1 MPAIL
6 CSFILRC
13 FFVNLSI
20 NCFVFP
26 VVCYL
31 LLSMASESAVE
42 VEILR
47 DLQPKS
53 VGLRHIV
60 DGLVDFLAG
69 TAGGIAAVYSGQPLD
84 TVKVKMQSYPN
95 LYRSSVGCLL
105 KTFQQDQLRGLYAGT
120 VPALVANVAE
130 NSVLFAAYGACQKAV
145 AALVDKPER
154 GQLNPLEN
162 ACAGSLAAVFA
173 SLVLCP
179 TELVKCRLQAM
190 RETSGLVDGSR
201 MTSIGPTLLTRQIV
215 REEGIVGL
223 FKGLSPT
230 LIREIPGYFFFFGTY
245 EASRHMLTPENG
257 DKNNLG
263 VTRTCICGGLAGIA
277 FWLSIFPADVIKSK
291 IQVQGHGSFYRMFLT
306 ILQTSGVRGLYA
318 GLAPALVRTSIAS
331 GALFVAYEAVQKKL
345 LNFYECCDV
354 GNLVFFFWCCSKMLS
369 IKFWIVVFDVIL
381 KLFNWTITSVPTV
394 HALLSNMNNNN
405 NNSKATFQLVL
416 LQRLTH
422 FDSTI
427 NQTWYQ
433 SFTVCDLHHQKGG
446 AVVVYIQSH
455 DSPTVPSCTY
465 SGLLSEISKQ
475 LNAVVVT
482 FVPRFFDVNKPTGS
496 ASVDNLKYLSIEE
509 VLADLAHLVH
519 SLRSK
524 YPDSGKTVLV
534 GAAHAGNLAIWFR
547 LKYPHL
553 CDGAIA
559 SGAPLQTTLGFDQVV
574 DSIFERLN
582 NIRPNCARALQDAF
596 AQLAFLFQERNFP
609 RIKLH
614 FKFCTKKL
622 PEKYALFQQLV
633 EALFIHDVIIYDD
646 AELIQR
652 ICTVMTND
660 ELSSPLQRLATLIK
674 SKCLWSTGGEIADQ
688 FKETNWSNL
697 NILQDGRQWIYLQ
710 CTEYGKFYTVSE
722 KISSL
727 SEALFKQHYL
737 DVFCKNVFQLSDE
750 MVLKNIARS
759 NLEYGGQFVE
769 IDNVFFI
776 YSNSDPRKW
785 LGKNDFINP
794 SSTTTALGRMLYG
807 LHPFEE
813 FYHALQKPQLMRLL
827 EEINQAVRRC
837 RPFVGVM
844 AENLFKNI
852 RKETVRAKEK
862 LLESFGKADRTVDE
876 VFDENASNFF
886 KQQKNAERLQ
896 RELRNYITCMKA
908 LAQASRGY
916 YEAVRE
922 VYDPEWTGSDHVRAI
937 SHSIELL
944 WDEFCEKLIDQALN
958 PLNSYCSQFVDLK
971 GKIAKRGRKLVDYDS
986 ARHSYESVVGNG
998 KKPDDVKVQKAQ
1010 QELAVAKK
1018 LYDDIN
1024 SELSEEL
1031 PVLYDGRYTFFI
1043 NNLQSMFSAESNFH
1057 CDSAKLLTEIRDVIT
1072 PKFNVSHSL
1081 NHTDEL
1087 SSRSSLLNRS
1097 TTPAAEVNNEDASL
1111 TSDDSKV
1118 LPNSPAVKKTT
1129 TLKNN
1134 GEAVKASS
1142 TTVQDVLYKVRASH
1156 RYTAEDTD
1164 ELSFEAGEVISV
1176 VPYENPEDQDE
1187 GWLMGVLEATGQRG
1201 VFPVNFT
1208 KPL

>member
-1 MPAIL
+1 M
-6 CSFILRC
+6 
-13 FFVNLSI
+13 N
-20 NCFVFP
+20 
-26 VVCYL
+26 VVML
-31 LLSMASESAVE
+31 
-42 VEILR
+42 
-47 DLQPKS
+47 
-53 VGLRHIV
+53 
-60 DGLVDFLAG
+60 
-69 TAGGIAAVYSGQPLD
+69 GIW
-84 TVKVKMQSYPN
+84 
-95 LYRSSVGCLL
+95 
-105 KTFQQDQLRGLYAGT
+105 
-120 VPALVANVAE
+120 
-130 NSVLFAAYGACQKAV
+130 
-145 AALVDKPER
+145 
-154 GQLNPLEN
+154 
-162 ACAGSLAAVFA
+162 
-173 SLVLCP
+173 
-179 TELVKCRLQAM
+179 
-190 RETSGLVDGSR
+190 
-201 MTSIGPTLLTRQIV
+201 
-215 REEGIVGL
+215 
-223 FKGLSPT
+223 
-230 LIREIPGYFFFFGTY
+230 YFFW
-245 EASRHMLTPENG
+245 R
-257 DKNNLG
+257 
-263 VTRTCICGGLAGIA
+263 
-277 FWLSIFPADVIKSK
+277 
-291 IQVQGHGSFYRMFLT
+291 
-306 ILQTSGVRGLYA
+306 
-318 GLAPALVRTSIAS
+318 
-331 GALFVAYEAVQKKL
+331 
-345 LNFYECCDV
+345 
-354 GNLVFFFWCCSKMLS
+354 CSKMLN
-369 IKFWIVVFDVIL
+369 IKFWIVVFGVIL

-427 NQTWYQ
+427 NQTWNQ

-524 YPDSGKTVLV
+524 YPDSGKMVLV

-559 SGAPLQTTLGFDQVV
+559 SGAPLQTTLGFGQLV

-646 AELIQR
+646 VELIQR

-674 SKCLWSTGGEIADQ
+674 SKCLWSTGG
-688 FKETNWSNL
+688 
-697 NILQDGRQWIYLQ
+697 
-710 CTEYGKFYTVSE
+710 
-722 KISSL
+722 
-727 SEALFKQHYL
+727 
-737 DVFCKNVFQLSDE
+737 
-750 MVLKNIARS
+750 
-759 NLEYGGQFVE
+759 
-769 IDNVFFI
+769 
-776 YSNSDPRKW
+776 
-785 LGKNDFINP
+785 
-794 SSTTTALGRMLYG
+794 

-813 FYHALQKPQLMRLL
+813 FYHALQRPQLMRLL

-1081 NHTDEL
+1081 NHNDDL

-1129 TLKNN
+1129 TLKDTRGDSDENNPFANETDESSKSTPVTENGNVKENN
-1134 GEAVKASS
+1134 GETVKASS

>member
-1 MPAIL
+1 L
-6 CSFILRC
+6 L
-13 FFVNLSI
+13 LLLL
-20 NCFVFP
+20 
-26 VVCYL
+26 L
-31 LLSMASESAVE
+31 LLSMGSESAVD

-53 VGLRHIV
+53 VGFRHVV

-105 KTFQQDQLRGLYAGT
+105 KTFRQDQLRGLYAGT

-145 AALVDKPER
+145 AAVVDKSER

-190 RETSGLVDGSR
+190 RETSGHVDGSR

-215 REEGIVGL
+215 RQEGFVGL

-230 LIREIPGYFFFFGTY
+230 LIREIPGYFFFFGAY

-263 VTRTCICGGLAGIA
+263 VMRTCICGGLAGIA

-306 ILQTSGVRGLYA
+306 ILQTSGIRGLYA

-345 LNFYECCDV
+345 LNI
-354 GNLVFFFWCCSKMLS
+354 M
-369 IKFWIVVFDVIL
+369 
-381 KLFNWTITSVPTV
+381 
-394 HALLSNMNNNN
+394 
-405 NNSKATFQLVL
+405 VL
-416 LQRLTH
+416 LQRLSH

-427 NQTWYQ
+427 NQTWNQ
-433 SFTVCDLHHQKGG
+433 SSTVCDLHHQKGG
-446 AVVVYIQSH
+446 VVIVYIQSR

-465 SGLLSEISKQ
+465 SAGLLSEISKQ

-482 FVPRFFDVNKPTGS
+482 FVPRFFGINKPTGS
-496 ASVDNLKYLSIEE
+496 ASVDNLKYLSVEE

-524 YPDSGKTVLV
+524 YPDSGKTVVV
-534 GAAHAGNLAIWFR
+534 GTAHGGNLAIWFR

-559 SGAPLQTTLGFDQVV
+559 SGAPLETTLGFGHLV
-574 DSIFERLN
+574 DGIFERLN
-582 NIRPNCARALQDAF
+582 NIRPNCARALRDSF
-596 AQLAFLFQERNFP
+596 AQLSFLFEERNFP
-609 RIKLH
+609 RIKFH

-633 EALFIHDVIIYDD
+633 DALFVDDHIIYDD

-652 ICTVMTND
+652 ICTTMTND
-660 ELSSPLQRLATLIK
+660 ELSSPLERLSTLVK
-674 SKCLWSTGGEIADQ
+674 TKCLWSTGGEIADQ

-697 NILQDGRQWIYLQ
+697 NILEDGRQWIYLQ
-710 CTEYGKFYTVSE
+710 CTEYGKFYTLSE
-722 KISSL
+722 KISFL
-727 SEALFKQHYL
+727 SETLFQQHYV

-769 IDNVFFI
+769 IDNVFLI
-776 YSNSDPRKW
+776 YSSSDPRKW
-785 LGKNDFINP
+785 LGKTD
-794 SSTTTALGRMLYG
+794 LYFTVVG
-807 LHPFEE
+807 FPIRRPLLLHLVECLHPFEE
-813 FYHALQKPQLMRLL
+813 FYYTLQKPQLMRLL
-827 EEINQAVRRC
+827 DEITQAVRRC
-837 RPFVGVM
+837 RPFVGMM

-922 VYDPEWTGSDHVRAI
+922 VYDSEWTGSDHVRAI

-1024 SELSEEL
+1024 NELSEEL
-1031 PVLYDGRYTFFI
+1031 PVLYDGRYTFFV
-1043 NNLQSMFSAESNFH
+1043 NNLQSMFSAECNFH

-1081 NHTDEL
+1081 NHTDDL
-1087 SSRSSLLNRS
+1087 NSRCSLLNRS
-1097 TTPAAEVNNEDASL
+1097 TTPAAEVNNEVASL
-1111 TSDDSKV
+1111 TSDDSK
-1118 LPNSPAVKKTT
+1118 LLANSPTVKKTT
-1129 TLKNN
+1129 TLKDTRGDSDENNPFANETDESSKSTPVTENGNVKENN
-1134 GEAVKASS
+1134 GETVKANS
-1142 TTVQDVLYKVRASH
+1142 TTVHDVMYKVRASH

-1164 ELSFEAGEVISV
+1164 ELSFEAGEVILV

-1187 GWLMGVLEATGQRG
+1187 GWLMGVLETTGQRG

>member
-1 MPAIL
+1 LAL
-6 CSFILRC
+6 
-13 FFVNLSI
+13 
-20 NCFVFP
+20 
-26 VVCYL
+26 VCYL

-47 DLQPKS
+47 DMQPKS

-145 AALVDKPER
+145 AALVDKSER

-201 MTSIGPTLLTRQIV
+201 LKSIGPTLLTRQIV
-215 REEGIVGL
+215 RQEGFVGL

-306 ILQTSGVRGLYA
+306 ILQTSGIRGLYA

-345 LNFYECCDV
+345 LNFVDQ
-354 GNLVFFFWCCSKMLS
+354 FFQ
-369 IKFWIVVFDVIL
+369 
-381 KLFNWTITSVPTV
+381 N
-394 HALLSNMNNNN
+394 
-405 NNSKATFQLVL
+405 FQLTSL
-416 LQRLTH
+416 C
-422 FDSTI
+422 S
-427 NQTWYQ
+427 Q
-433 SFTVCDLHHQKGG
+433 SFTICDLHHQKGG
-446 AVVVYIQSH
+446 AVVIYIQSY
-455 DSPTVPSCTY
+455 DSPTVPNCTY

-482 FVPRFFDVNKPTGS
+482 FVPRFFGYNKPTGS
-496 ASVDNLKYLSIEE
+496 KSVDNLKYLSVEE
-509 VLADLAHLVH
+509 VLADLAHLVY

-524 YPDSGKTVLV
+524 YPDSSKTVLI
-534 GAAHAGNLAIWFR
+534 GTAHAGNLAIWFR

-559 SGAPLQTTLGFDQVV
+559 SGAPLQTTLGFGQLV

-633 EALFIHDVIIYDD
+633 EVLFIHDVIIYDD

-674 SKCLWSTGGEIADQ
+674 SECLWSTGDEIADQ
-688 FKETNWSNL
+688 FKQANWSDL
-697 NILQDGRQWIYLQ
+697 NILQNDRQWIYLQ

-727 SEALFKQHYL
+727 SETLFKQHYL

-759 NLEYGGQFVE
+759 NFEYGGQFVE

-785 LGKNDFINP
+785 LGKNDFTNP
-794 SSTTTALGRMLYG
+794 SSTTAALGRMLYG

-886 KQQKNAERLQ
+886 KQQWIWKIDPPKCPKHTTKLESKNAERLQ

-1081 NHTDEL
+1081 NHTDNL

-1129 TLKNN
+1129 TLKDTRGDSDENNPFANETDESSKSTPVTENGNVKENN
-1134 GEAVKASS
+1134 GETVKASS